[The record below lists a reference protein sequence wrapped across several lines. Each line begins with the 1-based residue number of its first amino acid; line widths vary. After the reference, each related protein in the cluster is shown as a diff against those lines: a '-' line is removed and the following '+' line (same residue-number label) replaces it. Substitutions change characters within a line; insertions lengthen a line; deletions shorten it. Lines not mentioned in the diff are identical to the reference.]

1 MAPKPMTMMRPGKS
15 LKCNGWVM
23 MQSILAALPASALE
37 VPNGATAAPHWPPAR
52 APLKASGQ
60 FGRDGGHALEPSA
73 QRRVIGVD
81 GQEARRQFARTGLGE
96 RPQQQPDIR
105 IDHHVG
111 GGDALSDDPVGLRQ
125 APLDGARLAGDM

>member
-1 MAPKPMTMMRPGKS
+1 MAPKPMRMMRPGKS

-23 MQSILAALPASALE
+23 MRSVLDALPASALE
-37 VPNGATAAPHWPPAR
+37 VTNGATTAPHWPPDR
-52 APLKASGQ
+52 MPLKDSGQ
-60 FGRDGGHALEPSA
+60 VRRDGGHALEPAA

-81 GQEARRQFARTGLGE
+81 GQEARCQFACAGLGE

-111 GGDALSDDPVGLRQ
+111 GGDALADDPVGLRQ
-125 APLDGARLAGDM
+125 APLDGARL